1 MNGDVMASKVVS
13 EDPFNLYEIL
23 NKTKESGSI
32 SKEDDLKYPPGFTP
46 KEVTVEEAEAKDTEV
61 IAEKVKERTH
71 FTSNNLHEFNSVERI
86 SLNGSYCSKR
96 VQEGGS
102 ILDLMDELV
111 KVGQIR
117 SKQERYGSVF
127 NMQGANA
134 FNNFI
139 SLASLIDFPLDGYAF
154 TWAHKSATKM
164 SKLDRF
170 LISKGLMA
178 LFPHLLALCLDK
190 HLSDHQGFDNL
201 VEDTWMNLNID
212 EPNGMIKLKKKLQ
225 ALKIIIKQ
233 WSKHSKKS
241 SYKARISIHSKL
253 SDIDKILHQGGRN
266 EEILNKR
273 SMLLKELH
281 DINSI
286 ESMEVA

>member
-1 MNGDVMASKVVS
+1 MEAWDPILRNESDDSSSSDDEDELENKGSLNGDSNYNDKEINRVSKSNCMNRDARASKVLS

-23 NKTKESGSI
+23 NKTKESSSI

-46 KEVTVEEAEAKDTEV
+46 KVVTVEEAEAKDTEFL
-61 IAEKVKERTH
+61 EQFSKKDME
-71 FTSNNLHEFNSVERI
+71 SVLI
-86 SLNGSYCSKR
+86 CMVAK
-96 VQEGGS
+96 
-102 ILDLMDELV
+102 
-111 KVGQIR
+111 
-117 SKQERYGSVF
+117 
-127 NMQGANA
+127 A

-139 SLASLIDFPLDGYAF
+139 SLASLIDLPLDGYAF
-154 TWAHKSATKM
+154 TWAYKSATKM

-190 HLSDHQGFDNL
+190 HLSDHRPILMRENTPRKVL
-201 VEDTWMNLNID
+201 
-212 EPNGMIKLKKKLQ
+212 
-225 ALKIIIKQ
+225 
-233 WSKHSKKS
+233 
-241 SYKARISIHSKL
+241 YKAIISIHFKL
-253 SDIDKILHQGGRN
+253 SDLTKFLYQGGRN

>member
-1 MNGDVMASKVVS
+1 MNGDAMASKVVS

-23 NKTKESGSI
+23 NKTKESSSI

-46 KEVTVEEAEAKDTEV
+46 KVVTVEEAEAKDTEDGECV
-61 IAEKVKERTH
+61 IMGDFNKV
-71 FTSNNLHEFNSVERI
+71 
-86 SLNGSYCSKR
+86 SL
-96 VQEGGS
+96 
-102 ILDLMDELV
+102 
-111 KVGQIR
+111 
-117 SKQERYGSVF
+117 KQERYGSVF

-139 SLASLIDFPLDGYAF
+139 SLASLIDLPLDGYAF
-154 TWAHKSATKM
+154 TWAYKSATKM

-178 LFPHLLALCLDK
+178 LFPHLSALCLDK
-190 HLSDHQGFDNL
+190 HLSDHRPVLMREMNIDYGPTPFKHFHSCFQLEGFDNL

-266 EEILNKR
+266 
-273 SMLLKELH
+273 
-281 DINSI
+281 
-286 ESMEVA
+286 